1 MRTLP
6 PGLATLAQSEVTS
19 FATCWRVVLTDGTL
33 MGFTDHDAD
42 ILFQGD
48 TYRAASGFTASAVD
62 TSGAFNVDNLELEGL
77 LSSPSITE
85 ADLSTGR
92 WDYAAIRIMLVDW
105 KVPGSGAIIQRV
117 GRLGE
122 VSGGGAHFKAEIRGL
137 MQALQQN
144 VGEMYQPACR
154 ADFGDSRCK
163 FDVSTVTVTCTLTAV
178 SADGRTLSA
187 AEIVAAAGAYDGG
200 KVHWL
205 TGANAGRDA
214 EIKTGGLGTVT
225 LQIPMPFA
233 PLPGDTFN
241 AVQGCLKR
249 KNEDC
254 RDKWH
259 NVVNFRGE
267 PDMPGLNRMAK
278 GPG

>member
-6 PGLATLAQSEVTS
+6 APLAILTQAEVTS
-19 FATCWRVVLTDGTL
+19 FATCWLVQLTDATV

-42 ILFQGD
+42 ILMAGV
-48 TYRAASGFTASAVD
+48 TYKAASGFTASAVD
-62 TSGAFNVDNLELEGL
+62 TSGALNVDNLELEGM
-77 LSSPSITE
+77 LSAPSITE

-92 WDYAAIRIMLVDW
+92 WDYASIRISLVNW
-105 KVPGSGAIIQRV
+105 ANPAQGAIVQRV

-122 VSGGGAHFKAEIRGL
+122 VSGGGTQFKAEIRGL

-144 VGEMYQPACR
+144 IGEMYQPSCR

-163 FDVSTVTVTCTLTAV
+163 FDVLTVTVTCTLTSV

-187 AEIVAAAGAYDGG
+187 AEIVAALGAYDGG

-214 EIKTGGLGTVT
+214 EIKTGGAGSVV
-225 LQIPMPFA
+225 LQVPMPFP

-249 KNEDC
+249 RSEDC
-254 RDKWH
+254 RDRWH
-259 NVVNFRGE
+259 NVLNFRGE
-267 PDMPGLNRMAK
+267 PDLPGLNRMAR
-278 GPG
+278 GA